1 MLKEHHA
8 KVVHFLISC
17 IAYMVIKSC
26 SDVIQVAQQ
35 SEQTFLLFV
44 VPHLFKKNNDYFLF
58 SVLKKMLIVICKK
71 TNFDIDPVSQI

>member
-8 KVVHFLISC
+8 KVVHFLISR

-44 VPHLFKKNNDYFLF
+44 VPHL
-58 SVLKKMLIVICKK
+58 IQE
-71 TNFDIDPVSQI
+71 TQ